1 MICYATRIIKKR
13 ELLKKTLK
21 FVMHQGPK
29 LVLAIGVC
37 PLNFKNVCIMIKNN
51 LYLLQSSP
59 STFGKQGHSPVDLS
73 HSNKGSST
81 RKVLFV
87 PIPLQTHSSHDA
99 PTAFP
104 WYPGWQYSQCSPT
117 VLKVH
122 FRHIPESGSQ
132 FPCSDSIVF
141 PLQLQG
147 PQEPPTI
154 FGLPKKL
161 LSHSSHLLLVYM
173 SLHSQMG
180 SPVLVSRIHR
190 SAKECPES
198 MEPGQGQA
206 RH

>member
-1 MICYATRIIKKR
+1 MF
-13 ELLKKTLK
+13 E
-21 FVMHQGPK
+21 H
-29 LVLAIGVC
+29 
-37 PLNFKNVCIMIKNN
+37 N

-59 STFGKQGHSPVDLS
+59 PTLGLQGHSPVDLS
-73 HSNKGSST
+73 HSNKESCI

-87 PIPLQTHSSHDA
+87 PSSSQTHSSHDA

-104 WYPGWQYSQCSPT
+104 WNPGLQYSQCSPT
-117 VLKVH
+117 VLNVH
-122 FRHIPESGSQ
+122 FRHTPESGSQ
-132 FPCSDSIVF
+132 FPSSDSIVF

-161 LSHSSHLLLVYM
+161 LSHSSHLLPVYM

-180 SPVLVSRIHR
+180 SLVLVSRIHR